1 MDPRST
7 VPSWRQATICIE
19 LSTMMRFCGFVFSQ
33 SKWNEMNTKSTALMK
48 SAATSISTKVSTE
61 SHSTPSPPTGSKTHF
76 FVCFGQVLVLLPQ
89 DRRYPTDAATENAA
103 PQSVILEPTI
113 YPTASSP
120 TIFPTQE
127 NPSAV
132 GPVSVPLINS
142 FSLSTPSTC
151 RTYK

>member
-1 MDPRST
+1 
-7 VPSWRQATICIE
+7 
-19 LSTMMRFCGFVFSQ
+19 
-33 SKWNEMNTKSTALMK
+33 
-48 SAATSISTKVSTE
+48 
-61 SHSTPSPPTGSKTHF
+61 
-76 FVCFGQVLVLLPQ
+76 
-89 DRRYPTDAATENAA
+89 
-103 PQSVILEPTI
+103 VILEPTI